1 MTHFPYGWQQSVPS
15 ESILEVSGV
24 FQKQLASKAPF
35 RTVSA
40 RCQTLGAPVSR
51 LEAAGVGYPFVGT
64 ACHAS
69 RDDPCRVIVSRIVQ
83 LSSLLAHQRQSTV
96 LTLSTSLSNGVSANG
111 RRCPTHTRATRF
123 GTVPAL
129 KTVAMLRIDQEAA
142 MWKITTRGF
151 TLEEVLIM
159 AAMNLLLMIT

>member
-1 MTHFPYGWQQSVPS
+1 
-15 ESILEVSGV
+15 
-24 FQKQLASKAPF
+24 
-35 RTVSA
+35 
-40 RCQTLGAPVSR
+40 
-51 LEAAGVGYPFVGT
+51 
-64 ACHAS
+64 
-69 RDDPCRVIVSRIVQ
+69 VIVSRIVQ

-111 RRCPTHTRATRF
+111 RRFPTHTRATRF

-159 AAMNLLLMIT
+159 AAMNLLENAASTPKPEKRHCRNYKETKHGTEVLDKTSGSRSERFGTRIHHRSRAVKPIRN

>member
-1 MTHFPYGWQQSVPS
+1 M
-15 ESILEVSGV
+15 
-24 FQKQLASKAPF
+24 
-35 RTVSA
+35 
-40 RCQTLGAPVSR
+40 
-51 LEAAGVGYPFVGT
+51 GT

-69 RDDPCRVIVSRIVQ
+69 HDDSCRVIVSRIVQ

-111 RRCPTHTRATRF
+111 RRFPTHTRATRF

-142 MWKITTRGF
+142 MWKITTRGL

-159 AAMNLLLMIT
+159 AAMNLLENAASTPKPEKRHCRNYKETKHGTEVLDKTSGSRSERFGTRIHHRSRAIKPIRS

>member
-1 MTHFPYGWQQSVPS
+1 MMTHFPYRWQQSVRS
-15 ESILEVSGV
+15 ESILEVSGYSRSSYH
-24 FQKQLASKAPF
+24 SKAPF

-40 RCQTLGAPVSR
+40 RCQTLGAPVST

-69 RDDPCRVIVSRIVQ
+69 SDDSCRVIVSRIVQ

-111 RRCPTHTRATRF
+111 RCFPTHIRATRF
-123 GTVPAL
+123 GTIPAL
-129 KTVAMLRIDQEAA
+129 KRLAMLRIDQEAA
-142 MWKITTRGF
+142 MWKITTRSF
-151 TLEEVLIM
+151 THNDIVTLYKKG
-159 AAMNLLLMIT
+159 